1 MLTKPNLNKPCFRL
15 YPHAATDIKYNR
27 CPMCHANI
35 KESDFKDEL
44 SKKEYSISGMCQK
57 CQDEVFTEES

>member
-1 MLTKPNLNKPCFRL
+1 MLTKPDITKPVFLFYPNAVKDIVENK
-15 YPHAATDIKYNR
+15 
-27 CPMCHANI
+27 CPMCHSDI